1 MELMYIL
8 CLYLLGCLFQLS
20 CGRKKKTTTELIDTA
35 YVNTVEE
42 TEENKEFG
50 EAHNPINDTSFEV
63 PVPKVEAFHDGFA
76 VSIPAKWGMENM
88 EFFGCINKVFTG
100 HHYDIVGGDIYRKS
114 QIVEDHC
121 FKIRYIDK
129 KIRHEYVVYYWILT
143 SRFEVYYRRIK
154 LRFKV
159 RERNGTLVAKHY

>member
-76 VSIPAKWGMENM
+76 VSIPG
-88 EFFGCINKVFTG
+88 
-100 HHYDIVGGDIYRKS
+100 
-114 QIVEDHC
+114 
-121 FKIRYIDK
+121 
-129 KIRHEYVVYYWILT
+129 RHW
-143 SRFEVYYRRIK
+143 
-154 LRFKV
+154 
-159 RERNGTLVAKHY
+159 